1 MLDLTASP
9 DLIESVKRIIDEIE
23 AEMKRTGFWSAEPL
37 PDEAYQ
43 FHQAFAAD
51 TMAFPQWLQ
60 FIFIPNVRRVLEAK
74 GMLSSQST
82 VGIRAI
88 REFDGY
94 EDNDVLQLV
103 RLLNEFDKL
112 CNKPWVG

>member
-9 DLIESVKRIIDEIE
+9 DLIENVKRIIDEIE

-37 PDEAYQ
+37 PDEAYR

-51 TMAFPQWLQ
+51 TMAYPQWLQ

-74 GMLSSQST
+74 GMLASGSM
-82 VGIRAI
+82 VGMRAVK
-88 REFDGY
+88 EFDGY
-94 EDNDVLQLV
+94 EDNVLPLV
-103 RLLNEFDKL
+103 RLLNEFDQL
-112 CNKPWVG
+112 CNKQ

>member
-9 DLIESVKRIIDEIE
+9 DLIENVKRIITEIE

-37 PDEAYQ
+37 PAEAYQ

-60 FIFIPNVRRVLEAK
+60 FIFIPNVHRVLEAK
-74 GMLSSQST
+74 GMLASGSM
-82 VGIRAI
+82 VGTRAVK
-88 REFDGY
+88 EFDGY
-94 EDNDVLQLV
+94 TNVTQLV
-103 RLLNEFDKL
+103 RLLNEFDQL
-112 CNKPWVG
+112 SNKPWVG